1 MQRGS
6 RIYQII
12 PWIAGSRLARP
23 RRAGSGAA
31 PPPKILGLPGPPAR
45 AVLQHHS
52 HAEPPAAASCPMAA
66 SRQPQVEGVA
76 TAWALIIQV

>member
-31 PPPKILGLPGPPAR
+31 PPPKILGATR